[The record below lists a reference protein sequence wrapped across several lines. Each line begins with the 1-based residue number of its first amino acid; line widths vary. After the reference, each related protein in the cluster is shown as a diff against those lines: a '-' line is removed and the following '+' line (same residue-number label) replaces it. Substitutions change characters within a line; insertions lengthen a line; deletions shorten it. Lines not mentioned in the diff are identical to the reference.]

1 MRQAPLLLPL
11 VSCGFIYI
19 LPWETHPETG
29 FFKTPL
35 LFFLPRSRSQDKKVN
50 SKALIFSRPATRK
63 PHPLRQYLR
72 CINRFFILQTCLY
85 QPGAAPGITNNAANC
100 CNFKIKLHWRS
111 LPMRRLQDASLPQ
124 PPSLKI
130 RKYLLDA
137 GFWNH
142 DKARQDRAPPG
153 YTTRP
158 REANPPPAGPEH
170 EDLLRTSQ
178 EAPQTCSRC
187 KSQCPGPAGE
197 RLSPARPGPR
207 PAQRLAARKGYAI
220 KGRTRLPYQPR
231 TSPRSASTPP
241 QDRASPIVAPGQR
254 REQPGH
260 TARSE
265 SRTVHDRLRLYPRQ
279 AQLHPKPP
287 RIK

>member
-1 MRQAPLLLPL
+1 
-11 VSCGFIYI
+11 
-19 LPWETHPETG
+19 
-29 FFKTPL
+29 
-35 LFFLPRSRSQDKKVN
+35 
-50 SKALIFSRPATRK
+50 
-63 PHPLRQYLR
+63 
-72 CINRFFILQTCLY
+72 
-85 QPGAAPGITNNAANC
+85 
-100 CNFKIKLHWRS
+100 
-111 LPMRRLQDASLPQ
+111 MRRLQDASLPQ

-207 PAQRLAARKGYAI
+207 PAQKARRPKRLRHQGQDA
-220 KGRTRLPYQPR
+220 PPVS
-231 TSPRSASTPP
+231 SPRPAPGQPQHPP
-241 QDRASPIVAPGQR
+241 QDRASPDCGTRDNGANS
-254 REQPGH
+254 PGH

-265 SRTVHDRLRLYPRQ
+265 SQDRPRQ
-279 AQLHPKPP
+279 TPALSPTGAASSRNTSKNKMRPAILKLTPFRLVEAIIGGKIAGNAAYPANVSTAALGTALIENTAESAGAAFVNRKVYPAITHVA
-287 RIK
+287 